1 MASIISKSNLQKK
14 KHLSFLLISLVA
26 LILAYPFLIVNDTRY
41 IFLVIISTIVLFLAI
56 YATSY
61 DRKHFIR
68 GLILGVPAVLVNIS
82 TVFFKIPIL
91 YLLAIILYIIFYG
104 FTVVTLLSHVIGS
117 KKVDSEIIFGAICAY
132 LLIGFMWGGIYLLIE
147 VVSPNSFFI
156 DAAHNIDNK
165 TNYADFLYFS
175 FVTLATLGY
184 GDISP
189 VTPLARNISVIEG
202 IIGVFYL
209 AILVAR
215 LVSLYTVESQSKK

>member
-1 MASIISKSNLQKK
+1 MAKAPDKK
-14 KHLSFLLISLVA
+14 KHLSFLLISLLA

-41 IFLVIISTIVLFLAI
+41 IFLAIISTSVLFLAI

-61 DRKHFIR
+61 DRRHFTL
-68 GLILGVPAVLVNIS
+68 GLIFGIPAALLNIS
-82 TVFFKIPIL
+82 TVFFKIPII
-91 YLLAIILYIIFYG
+91 YLTTIIVSIIFYA
-104 FTVVTLLSHVIGS
+104 FTVITLLQHILKS
-117 KKVDSEIIFGAICAY
+117 KKVDSEIIYGAICAY
-132 LLIGFMWGGIYLLIE
+132 LLIGFMLGGVYLLIE
-147 VVSPNSFFI
+147 VTSPGSFYI
-156 DAAHNIDNK
+156 DALHNIDNK

-189 VTPLARNISVIEG
+189 VTPLARNVSVMEG

-215 LVSLYTVESQSKK
+215 LVGLYTVESQNKK

>member
-1 MASIISKSNLQKK
+1 MAPSIKKSNTEKK
-14 KHLSFLLISLVA
+14 KHLLYLFISLIA
-26 LILAYPFLIVNDTRY
+26 LTLAYPFLIVSDVRY

-61 DRKHFIR
+61 DRKRFIL
-68 GLILGVPAVLVNIS
+68 GLFFGVPAVLVNIS
-82 TVFFKIPIL
+82 TVFFKIKLL
-91 YLLAIILYIIFYG
+91 YLLNIILFIIFYG
-104 FTVVTLLSHVIGS
+104 FTAITLLKHIIRS
-117 KKVDSEIIFGAICAY
+117 KEVDSEIIFGSICAY

-147 VVSPNSFFI
+147 TVYPGSFFI

-165 TNYADFLYFS
+165 TNYGDFLYFS

-189 VTPLARNISVIEG
+189 VTPLARNVSIIEG

-215 LVSLYTVESQSKK
+215 LVGLYTVKQNKK